1 MPSKNKKPRK
11 RYIAFRI
18 DATNEISRKEFIS
31 AIRKNVNG
39 KDQWERVD
47 PWLTVFENNEGIL
60 RCVHTALDEALE
72 ILTSIENIGREN
84 VKVKVETLGTSGT
97 IKKAKL
103 HYLGLKGK

>member
-1 MPSKNKKPRK
+1 MSSKNKKPRK

-18 DATNEISRKEFIS
+18 TAPCRISRKEFIS
-31 AIRKNVNG
+31 AIRKNVQE
-39 KDQWERVD
+39 KDQWERVE

-60 RCVHTALDEALE
+60 RCVHTAKDEALE
-72 ILTSIENIGREN
+72 ILASIENIGSEN